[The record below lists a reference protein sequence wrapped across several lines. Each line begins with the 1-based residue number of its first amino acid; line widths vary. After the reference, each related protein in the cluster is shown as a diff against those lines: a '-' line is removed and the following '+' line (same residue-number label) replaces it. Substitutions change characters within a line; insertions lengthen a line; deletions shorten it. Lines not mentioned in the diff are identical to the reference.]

1 MKHINYRYYINKSY
15 FALAWIFCLFFSLGM
30 DLNCTEDLTAPEL
43 AKDYLEIKEESKITT
58 VYTDG
63 SESKVYFF
71 LKSSK
76 STKDKLAIDI
86 EDNRDSNQVNIPGVI
101 FMPNTVYLLNDSGTG
116 FYYTKFGYEIY
127 FTVTADTN
135 TAYGDYQLRGRT
147 HHNADYKKAN
157 FVLRVL
163 PAGTG
168 DPLTITV
175 APQILS
181 IIQGSSGSALI
192 TLTKSVLITEPVT
205 LSAEGLPPGVTAS
218 FSTNPLA
225 GTVSDL
231 IFDVDST
238 AAQGTYNLTL
248 RASANG
254 FQATTEFKLKII
266 VNSLWGFQTF
276 LPTSIGF
283 FSVAFGSQSNGI
295 AVGISRNARTF
306 DGGNS
311 WELFTHS
318 SNLFD
323 VVAID
328 ANTYVACGTDS
339 NIIRSTDI
347 GVTWTDAQITSQ
359 TGYDA
364 FYGISFAP
372 ENSQI
377 GTVVGPGGGGQVL
390 WSTDGGLNWA
400 SRVSPAAY
408 LASDYLL
415 DDISHWDMSTAL
427 ILGKQTTAAGG
438 SKVILKTTDGG
449 NTWSEKTITGYF
461 YSIKCISNGYA
472 IAVGAESKIIRST
485 DYGETWNTINPPKL
499 NCEFRD
505 VSFVNENIGTIV
517 GRFLINSSQYNPVIL
532 RTVNGGATWFEES
545 VPNPTF
551 PAFLDGVQ
559 MLTEEKVIAVG
570 NKIIYKRN

>member
-1 MKHINYRYYINKSY
+1 MKPINYRYYSTSSY
-15 FALAWIFCLFFSLGM
+15 RVIVGILCFFLLIGM
-30 DLNCTEDLTAPEL
+30 GPCEDDITSNHQLSGGTT
-43 AKDYLEIKEESKITT
+43 LEIKQESKITT
-58 VYTDG
+58 VYTDNG
-63 SESKVYFF
+63 ESSVLF
-71 LKSSK
+71 LLKAPSK
-76 STKDKLAIDI
+76 RTVKLQITFK
-86 EDNRDSNQVNIPGVI
+86 DSNFVNIPGVTFTPDTI
-101 FMPNTVYLLNDSGTG
+101 KTIGDSGPG
-116 FYYTKFGYEIY
+116 YQYTTNQYEID
-127 FTVTADTN
+127 FKVTADTN
-135 TAYGDYQLRGRT
+135 TAFGDYQLRGRSVDAA
-147 HHNADYKKAN
+147 ADYSKAN

-163 PAGTG
+163 PAGSG
-168 DPLTITV
+168 DPLTISV

-254 FQATTEFKLKII
+254 FQATTEFELKIV

-328 ANTYVACGTDS
+328 ANTYVACGIDS

-347 GVTWTDAQITSQ
+347 GVTWTEAQINSQ

-415 DDISHWDMSTAL
+415 DDISHWDMNTAL
-427 ILGKQTTAAGG
+427 ILGKQTNAAGG
-438 SKVILKTTDGG
+438 LKVILKTTDGG

-472 IAVGAESKIIRST
+472 IAVGTESKIIRST

-499 NCEFRD
+499 NCDFRD